1 LWFTS
6 DCDRTEEGFVSI
18 DPFYPVRIM
27 FSSQVYDDIIAT
39 DKHILHLFRD
49 KTNNA
54 YRSESCFSINAAIL
68 LPSLQAILHKYGIND
83 AVMDDVRFSKRAG
96 SVAGYK
102 NSYKN
107 LNSDDMSSLVVMM
120 KTIACGSSI
129 IEYMSKNDSIL
140 KEVYEHCL
148 NLLRKSVFDSDYKSA
163 GTDDTPVV
171 RRMCTYVTTRYNYEI
186 MNLLMVGAGA
196 YHRQYVPTGVSGI
209 NSHMIIPVVNA
220 VDRFLSKEGA
230 DFRGIDP
237 FIFVDDACNLLD
249 VKKLEERFTTKQRF
263 NKDLC

>member
-1 LWFTS
+1 MWVTS
-6 DCDRTEEGFVSI
+6 DCDKTEKGLVSH
-18 DPFYPVRIM
+18 DPFYLVRTM
-27 FSSQVYDDIIAT
+27 FSSQVYDDVIST
-39 DKHILHLFRD
+39 NEHILYLFRD
-49 KTNNA
+49 TTNTA
-54 YRSESCFSINAAIL
+54 YRSESCFSINAAVL
-68 LPSLQAILHKYGIND
+68 LPSLQALLHKYGMTGV
-83 AVMDDVRFSKRAG
+83 VMHDVRFSRRAD
-96 SVAGYK
+96 SIAGYK
-102 NSYKN
+102 NSYQN

-120 KTIACGSSI
+120 KTIVCGSSI
-129 IEYMSKNDSIL
+129 IEYMSENNSTL

-148 NLLRKSVFDSDYKSA
+148 NLIGKSVLDGDYESA
-163 GTDDTPVV
+163 GTYRTSVF
-171 RRMCTYVTTRYNYEI
+171 RKMCTYVTTRYNYEI

>member
-1 LWFTS
+1 MWVTS
-6 DCDRTEEGFVSI
+6 DCDKTEKGLVSH
-18 DPFYPVRIM
+18 DPFYLVRTM
-27 FSSQVYDDIIAT
+27 FSSQVYDDVIST
-39 DKHILHLFRD
+39 NEHILYLFRD
-49 KTNNA
+49 TTNTA
-54 YRSESCFSINAAIL
+54 YRSESCFSINAAVL
-68 LPSLQAILHKYGIND
+68 LPSLQALLHKYGMTGV
-83 AVMDDVRFSKRAG
+83 VMHDVRFSRRAD
-96 SVAGYK
+96 SIAGYK

-107 LNSDDMSSLVVMM
+107 LNGDDMSSLVVMM
-120 KTIACGSSI
+120 KTIACGSTI
-129 IEYMSKNDSIL
+129 IDYMSKNNSTL

-148 NLLRKSVFDSDYKSA
+148 DLLRKSVFDSDYKSA
-163 GTDDTPVV
+163 GTDYTPIV

-230 DFRGIDP
+230 DFRGLDP

>member
-1 LWFTS
+1 MWVTS
-6 DCDRTEEGFVSI
+6 DCDKTEEGLVSH
-18 DPFYPVRIM
+18 DPFYPVRTM
-27 FSSQVYDDIIAT
+27 FSSQVYDDVIST
-39 DKHILHLFRD
+39 NEHILHLFRD
-49 KTNNA
+49 KTNHA
-54 YRSESCFSINAAIL
+54 YRSESCFSIDAAIL
-68 LPSLQAILHKYGIND
+68 LPSVQAILHKYRMTGV
-83 AVMDDVRFSKRAG
+83 VMYDVRFSNRAG

-107 LNSDDMSSLVVMM
+107 LNSDDMSSLVIMM
-120 KTIACGSSI
+120 KTIACGSTI
-129 IEYMSKNDSIL
+129 INYMSENNSSL
-140 KEVYEHCL
+140 KEVYEYCL

-163 GTDDTPVV
+163 GTDDTPIV

-196 YHRQYVPTGVSGI
+196 YHRQYAPTGVSGI

-220 VDRFLSKEGA
+220 VDRFLSKENA

-249 VKKLEERFTTKQRF
+249 VKKLEERFTAK
-263 NKDLC
+263 